1 MSSSQKHAQMMNA
14 EAVERATSQNLA
26 ETQKKIQDP
35 GHLKMKKCQ
44 KISREIGE
52 MIRELDSFDDL
63 QDFRTH
69 INDVISGYENQMDNK
84 FQCLI
89 AEQKEK
95 EEKYKKMI
103 DIAKS
108 L

>member
-1 MSSSQKHAQMMNA
+1 MHAC
-14 EAVERATSQNLA
+14 AVERATSQNLA
-26 ETQKKIQDP
+26 ETQEKTQEA

-44 KISREIGE
+44 KLGGEIAE

-69 INDVISGYENQMDNK
+69 INNFIMNYENQMDNK

-89 AEQKEK
+89 AEQKDK